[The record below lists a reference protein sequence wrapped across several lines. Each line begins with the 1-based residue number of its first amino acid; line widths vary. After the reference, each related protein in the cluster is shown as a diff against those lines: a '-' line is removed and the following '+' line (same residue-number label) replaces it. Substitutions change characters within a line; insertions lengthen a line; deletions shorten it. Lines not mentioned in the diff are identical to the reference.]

1 MSWDPKTKPTPAN
14 IRKRIDA
21 ARDAIAGAHALCK
34 AAGITSLDSPLVNAD
49 RWLEDARGRK
59 IRARTTA

>member
-1 MSWDPKTKPTPAN
+1 MGWSSKTKPTPAN

-34 AAGITSLDSPLVNAD
+34 AAGITALDSPLVNAD

-59 IRARTTA
+59 IKAKKS